1 MDKAIY
7 MVGGSKGGVGKSMVT
22 MALIHF
28 LTARG
33 EDVVVVDADTSN
45 PDVMQNYESEIPCEG
60 VNLDDADGWIRLVN
74 LCDENADK
82 TVIVNTAARNNQGVG
97 VYGVTLSGTLD
108 ELKRRLVTL
117 WVVNRQRDSLELLQ
131 DFLEAIPNSTVHV
144 VKNGYFGAD
153 EKFELYN
160 GSKTRK
166 AIEGRGGKS
175 LLFPDMADRVSDD
188 LYSKRLSIRKAL
200 ADMPIGNRAE
210 LKRWLAQVDGVFSA
224 VVPNG

>member
-1 MDKAIY
+1 I
-7 MVGGSKGGVGKSMVT
+7 
-22 MALIHF
+22 
-28 LTARG
+28 
-33 EDVVVVDADTSN
+33 
-45 PDVMQNYESEIPCEG
+45 
-60 VNLDDADGWIRLVN
+60 NLDDADGWIRLVN

-97 VYGVTLSGTLD
+97 AYGVTLSGALD

>member
-33 EDVVVVDADTSN
+33 EAVVVVDADTSN
-45 PDVMQNYESEIPCEG
+45 PDVMQNYEKEIQCEG

-97 VYGVTLSGTLD
+97 AYGVTLSGTLD

-144 VKNGYFGAD
+144 VKNGYFG
-153 EKFELYN
+153 
-160 GSKTRK
+160 
-166 AIEGRGGKS
+166 
-175 LLFPDMADRVSDD
+175 
-188 LYSKRLSIRKAL
+188 
-200 ADMPIGNRAE
+200 
-210 LKRWLAQVDGVFSA
+210 
-224 VVPNG
+224 